1 MEFVIKG
8 MKYNTEKMEKVAEV
22 KKWYPINSFVLRSIY
37 QGKEVGRTYPCELWK
52 SAKGNWL
59 LTHEDDYSTE
69 YGEAIQ
75 EEEAKSLLMRYAT
88 DIYEKMFGE
97 LPEA

>member
-1 MEFVIKG
+1 MIV
-8 MKYNTEKMEKVAEV
+8 
-22 KKWYPINSFVLRSIY
+22 
-37 QGKEVGRTYPCELWK
+37 
-52 SAKGNWL
+52 
-59 LTHEDDYSTE
+59 

-75 EEEAKSLLMRYAT
+75 EEEAKSLLMRHAT

>member
-52 SAKGNWL
+52 SAKGN
-59 LTHEDDYSTE
+59 
-69 YGEAIQ
+69 
-75 EEEAKSLLMRYAT
+75 
-88 DIYEKMFGE
+88 
-97 LPEA
+97 

>member
-1 MEFVIKG
+1 MAGHIRAS
-8 MKYNTEKMEKVAEV
+8 Y
-22 KKWYPINSFVLRSIY
+22 
-37 QGKEVGRTYPCELWK
+37 
-52 SAKGNWL
+52 GNWL
-59 LTHEDDYSTE
+59 LTHEEDYSTE

>member
-1 MEFVIKG
+1 MRVMEI
-8 MKYNTEKMEKVAEV
+8 
-22 KKWYPINSFVLRSIY
+22 
-37 QGKEVGRTYPCELWK
+37 GKRKL
-52 SAKGNWL
+52 A
-59 LTHEDDYSTE
+59 LTHEEDYSTE